1 MVRWV
6 FRPYTQIPPAIC
18 TLARLRTSTRVS
30 PGFLHSKYSSPS
42 FGSSSIN
49 FYFQQKGTNPRG
61 TRQPKQSSQCCRRLP
76 WEPPSHSLNSLSF
89 WIQIVTNHLI
99 LAYKWDS
106 LVRVSRRVDL
116 RDPHQLESNTHGYH
130 VNWLEFLEMSTQS
143 IRFLL
148 QTNEENS
155 EESTSNI

>member
-49 FYFQQKGTNPRG
+49 FHFQHKGTYIAAWK
-61 TRQPKQSSQCCRRLP
+61 PKRSSQCCRPQANP
-76 WEPPSHSLNSLSF
+76 WPSHSLNSPSLR
-89 WIQIVTNHLI
+89 ILYIDRHYHLI

-116 RDPHQLESNTHGYH
+116 RDPHRLDSNPH
-130 VNWLEFLEMSTQS
+130 FQS
-143 IRFLL
+143 SIDWNFPRLHRASGFHRKHQKTLPR
-148 QTNEENS
+148 
-155 EESTSNI
+155 